1 MLVEQILIFVKETLL
16 SDYQGHDLEKPIHQI
31 TKSIC
36 HAKGITEQQMF
47 ENIQSYKIQ
56 DHCDAFIL
64 PLITAIEL
72 SAIQYGETIPL
83 LTVEETDFHIGPQ
96 ELEEGAKNLTLEEQ
110 NAVKIDSQQE
120 LATGHNIPNFLIQ
133 TDRVVAFDIPSKAQE
148 PKVLDNLFFHLE
160 VYQR

>member
-83 LTVEETDFHIGPQ
+83 LTVEETDFHTGSQ
-96 ELEEGAKNLTLEEQ
+96 ELEEGAKSLALEEE
-110 NAVKIDSQQE
+110 NAVKIDFQQE
-120 LATGHNIPNFLIQ
+120 LATGQNIPNFLIQ
-133 TDRVVAFDIPSKAQE
+133 TDRVVGYDIPSKAQE
-148 PKVLDNLFFHLE
+148 PKVREFFF
-160 VYQR
+160 